1 MSNAR
6 VAALH
11 VYPIKGCR
19 GLDLATAVMTA
30 TGLSSNGAGDREWMV
45 VDPAGHFITQ
55 RELPRLAL
63 VVVDADPNG
72 LTLRLPGAN
81 ALNLPSATVGKAM
94 AVEVWGH
101 QGRGIDA
108 GDAAAAWLSGWLGTA
123 VRLVRFDRST
133 PRACNVDYAGNSGA
147 HTLFA
152 DGYPVLVIGTASL
165 DDLNARLVARGSH
178 ALPMNRFRPN
188 LVLDDLPAYAED
200 HLDTIN
206 IGAVTLRCVKPCTR
220 CSVTTTDQ
228 DSTQVGLEPLRTLG
242 EYRMDERLDG
252 VTFGMNAVVIAGAG
266 QAIARG
272 AAAVVDY
279 RFQA

>member
-1 MSNAR
+1 MSDPH
-6 VAALH
+6 VAALY
-11 VYPIKGCR
+11 VYPIKGCG
-19 GLDLATAVMTA
+19 GLAPMAALVAA
-30 TGLSSNGAGDREWMV
+30 TGLSLNGAGDREWMV
-45 VDPAGHFITQ
+45 VDGAGRFVTQ

-63 VVVDADPNG
+63 VAVDADHDG
-72 LTLRLPGAN
+72 LTLRAPGAA
-81 ALNLPSATVGKAM
+81 ALHVPHTNSGNGID
-94 AVEVWGH
+94 VEVWRH
-101 QGRGIDA
+101 RGRGLDV
-108 GDAAAAWLSGWLGTA
+108 GSAAATWLSAWLRTT

-133 PRACNVDYAGNSGA
+133 PRACNVEHAGSSGA

-165 DDLNARLVARGSH
+165 DDLNARLVARGSN

-188 LVLDDLPAYAED
+188 IVLDGLPAYAED
-200 HLDTIN
+200 HLDTIT

-220 CSVTTTDQ
+220 CTVTTTDQ
-228 DSTQVGLEPLRTLG
+228 ESTAVGIEPLRTLG

-272 AAAVVDY
+272 AAAAVDY
-279 RFQA
+279 RF